1 MKHFTLMAS
10 MLLAASSAFA
20 AVPFQTTTV
29 TDGKFAADTKWY
41 TLQLGNQAY
50 YLHAESAN
58 APISLLGSTELADT
72 DLWCFAGDEET
83 GFTIYNKAYG
93 TEKCLGAPSNP
104 GAAEYGA
111 NGQKAYAEVMAPGS
125 EGYSYLWSFSDSPN
139 ISGSSYIN
147 IKGSDNAYLN
157 NRDGYLAFWTAGKD
171 AGSSFVLSLVN
182 GEVEIDNNVCTIM
195 TNPLV
200 TLSCDGGTATKTD
213 AGVSLSA
220 GTWKF
225 NLPEGKVISLLRYET
240 ASGEEVVIDNYPYLE
255 NNVTIEGPVVFSMMV
270 ATVTNAASAVP
281 HDGTVIFRYEPKCS
295 KYAIVYR
302 IPAIT
307 TVEAGEHAG
316 RLVALNDYRYCGGD
330 IGGGRI
336 DLHLSYSDDNGATW
350 SRPDDMRNAEGNP
363 VARGTGAPGN
373 VITNLDCGFGDPAIV
388 SDRETG
394 ELFVVACCGRMNFWA
409 GRRANPQP
417 SARWWSK
424 DGGKTWT
431 EPDYGQWEQIYA
443 LFDDTCQHGYID
455 SQFVGSGRMVQSKR
469 IKVGDYYRIYA
480 VMSGYNNAANNTS
493 NWVLYSDDFG
503 HNWHV
508 LGDPMNPAVSAGA
521 DEPKCEELPDG
532 SVLLAAR
539 GNGGNRNFNIFRYTD
554 IAKAEGT
561 WGTHINTNM
570 GMGGINACN
579 GEIMIVPVKNKET
592 GDKHYLALQSFPY
605 GGGRNNVSI
614 AWKALVT
621 PEDYDE
627 PSDFSTWGGRYQVSN
642 MPSGYSTM
650 CLQHDNKIGFLYEE
664 STFGSAYCEIYY
676 PLSIETLTGDKF
688 EYCADED
695 FAVANRMAAEMMK
708 LRLSKNVPSET
719 GYVGTIKEAN
729 TEEAE
734 GFVAE
739 FEANPSLELI
749 ASFNSAIVSSYT
761 VIEPEAGKFYR
772 FVSAHDGAYS
782 YPTDRYL
789 SVKTSNKQITTAT
802 KSDYTTTVF
811 RLDEVAD
818 GEGFYLYN
826 PESDSYLPSTHANIE
841 TVMKAVAQANAAPY
855 TFKSDNTGHTSIV
868 CQTPGNKTYPSI
880 HLKSSGG
887 TVVIWTVEAGG
898 SKWYMSAVD
907 DMPEDSIEEVP
918 VMTGEV
924 ERIYDLQGRRVAQPI
939 RGNLYITSDK
949 KKVIY

>member
-1 MKHFTLMAS
+1 MKHLTLMAS

-41 TLQLGNQAY
+41 TIQVGSQSL
-50 YLHAESAN
+50 YLHAEKAE
-58 APISLLGSTELADT
+58 APISLVGTTELSDT
-72 DLWCFAGDEET
+72 DLWCFSGNET
-83 GFTIYNKAYG
+83 DGFTIYNKAYG
-93 TEKCLGAPSNP
+93 AEKSLGAPSNP
-104 GAAEYGA
+104 AASEYGA
-111 NGQKAYAEVMAPGS
+111 NGQKAYAEVMTPGAD
-125 EGYSYLWSFSDSPN
+125 GYSYLWTFSSSPN
-139 ISGSSYIN
+139 ISGSNYIN
-147 IKGSDNAYLN
+147 IKGSSNAYLN
-157 NRDGYLAFWTAGKD
+157 NRDGFLAFWTAGKD
-171 AGSSFVLSLVN
+171 AGSSFVISTLGDDPV
-182 GEVEIDNNVCTIM
+182 VENNVWTVM
-195 TNPLV
+195 SNPLV
-200 TLSCDGGTATKTD
+200 TLSCQGGVASLKDGV
-213 AGVSLSA
+213 VSLGA
-220 GTWKF
+220 GTWTF
-225 NLPEGKVISLLRYET
+225 TLPEGKSIDRVRYEV
-240 ASGEEVVIDNYPYLE
+240 AGGESVMIDGYPYLE
-255 NNVTIEGPVVFSMMV
+255 NNIAIEGPVDITSMAV
-270 ATVTNAASAVP
+270 ILTQTPSAVP
-281 HDGTVIFRYEPKCS
+281 HDGTVVFRYEPKCS

-350 SRPDDMRNAEGNP
+350 SRPDDMRDAEGNP

-394 ELFVVACCGRMNFWA
+394 ELLVVACCGRMNFFSS
-409 GRRANPQP
+409 RRNNPQP

-431 EPDYGQWEQIYA
+431 EPDYGQWEQIYS
-443 LFDDTCQHGYID
+443 LFDDNCKYGYID
-455 SQFVGSGRMVQSKR
+455 GQFIGSGRMVQSKR

-480 VMSGYNNAANNTS
+480 VMSGRNADAGNIS

-503 HNWHV
+503 RNWHI
-508 LGDPMNPAVSAGA
+508 LGDPMNPAAASNA

-554 IAKAEGT
+554 IAKAEGV
-561 WGTHINTNM
+561 WGDHINTNM

-614 AWKALVT
+614 AWKALVN

-627 PSDFSTWGGRYQVSN
+627 PSDFATWGGRYQVSN

-650 CLQHDNKIGFLYEE
+650 CLQADNKIGFLYEE
-664 STFGSAYCEIYY
+664 STFGSAYCEVFY

-688 EYCADED
+688 EFCADED
-695 FAVANRMAAEMMK
+695 FAVANRMASEMMK
-708 LRLSKNVPSET
+708 HRLGKNAPSET
-719 GYVGTIKEAN
+719 GYVGTIKEVN
-729 TEEAE
+729 NDEAQ
-734 GFVAE
+734 GIAAE

-749 ASFNSAIVSSYT
+749 ASFNSAIVGSYT

-782 YPTDRYL
+782 YATDRYL
-789 SVKTSNKQITTAT
+789 SIKTSNKTITTVT
-802 KSDYTTTVF
+802 KADYTTTVF
-811 RLDEVAD
+811 RLDAVAD
-818 GEGFYLYN
+818 GEGFYVYN
-826 PESDSYLPSTHANIE
+826 PESESYLPSTQAAIE
-841 TVMKAVAQANAAPY
+841 TTMKCVGAEDAASY
-855 TFKSDNTGHTSIV
+855 YFKSDNTGHTSIV
-868 CQTPGNKTYPSI
+868 CNTPGNKTYPAL

-898 SKWYMSAVD
+898 SKWYMSSVD
-907 DMPEDSIEEVP
+907 DMPEDSIEEIP
-918 VMTGEV
+918 TAGGEEV
-924 ERIYDLQGRRVAQPI
+924 RIYDLQGRQIAAPV